1 MRLASK
7 VLNELFVSRNS
18 LLDFYYFYYYS
29 NHFNTIMR
37 VRTTIKKFYWRLF
50 IFGLSQNIYANNI
63 LFNSELFNF
72 VYFVKELLIVL
83 LVKNFR
89 ITFV

>member
-1 MRLASK
+1 
-7 VLNELFVSRNS
+7 
-18 LLDFYYFYYYS
+18 
-29 NHFNTIMR
+29 MR
-37 VRTTIKKFYWRLF
+37 VRTTIKKFLWRLF

-83 LVKNFR
+83 LVKNLR